1 MEVNMQ
7 DGYISVIG
15 SLNYDI
21 LMKQKRLPME
31 GETYTAD
38 SVAYEGG
45 GKGANQAV
53 QCAKLGVSTYMIGK
67 VGNDNFGD
75 ILVEKLTHFGVK
87 TDYVEKSSKDTG
99 LGLVHVL
106 EDGAV
111 YASII
116 AGANDD
122 ISVEDINKLENIIFN
137 SKIIILQMEIP
148 ITVIEDII
156 DKAKERGV
164 YIILNA
170 APPKDISKEALK
182 KVDCLVV
189 NETEA
194 SYYAKNEICD
204 EKTVKKYAE
213 KITEL
218 TNGIVIITL
227 GKRGSVL
234 CDKKSIILIPSVKV
248 ENVIETT
255 GAGDSYI
262 GAFAYSKYNGK
273 TDEDACRFAAKVA
286 AVTVTKVGAQGAMP
300 FLDEL

>member
-1 MEVNMQ
+1 MSGE
-7 DGYISVIG
+7 YITVIG

-21 LMKQKRLPME
+21 LMKQERLPMK
-31 GETYTAD
+31 GETYVAD
-38 SVAYEGG
+38 SVSYEGG

-53 QCAKLGVSTYMIGK
+53 QCAKLGVPTYLIGK

-75 ILVEKLTHFGVK
+75 ILTNKLIEYGVK
-87 TDYVEKSSKDTG
+87 TDYIERSLKDTG
-99 LGLVHVL
+99 LGIVHVL

-116 AGANDD
+116 TGANYDV
-122 ISVEDINKLENIIFN
+122 SVEDVERLEAIILK

-148 ITVIEDII
+148 INVVEYII
-156 DKAKERGV
+156 AKANRCGV
-164 YIILNA
+164 YVILNA
-170 APPKDISKEALK
+170 APAKEISKEALS

-194 SYYAKNEICD
+194 SFYAKEEIDNE
-204 EKTVKKYAE
+204 ETAKKYAY
-213 KITEL
+213 KLTEL
-218 TNGIVIITL
+218 TKGIVIITL
-227 GKRGSVL
+227 GKNGSVL
-234 CDKKSIILIPSVKV
+234 CRENEYILIPSVKV

-262 GAFAYSKYNGK
+262 GAFAYCKYIGK
-273 TDEDACRFAAKVA
+273 SDVEACRFAAKVS

-300 FLDEL
+300 YMKELE